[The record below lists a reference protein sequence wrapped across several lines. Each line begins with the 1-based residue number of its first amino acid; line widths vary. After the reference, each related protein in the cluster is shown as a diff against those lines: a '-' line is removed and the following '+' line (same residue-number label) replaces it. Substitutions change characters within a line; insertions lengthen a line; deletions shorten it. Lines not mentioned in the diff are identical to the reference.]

1 MKVLFLH
8 PNFPGQFKNITAYIS
23 SLGHDVKFLCQTHYG
38 RSIPEVERIC
48 LKGNLGDEYLL
59 KNSTSITESMRLR
72 SRQYKAAFARLR
84 SQGWNP
90 DVIVSHNGWG
100 CGVYS
105 RYIWPNAKFIIYSEW
120 WYKLDAQ
127 IFLSAQR
134 NKWLDVSH
142 TLRSKLW
149 ERNQLAGLELL
160 DADEIVTPSIWQM
173 KQLPKVLQP
182 KTNVISDGFD
192 LTSLKKGATSPSR
205 VLTYGTRGMEAVRGF
220 PQFILTLPS
229 LVAKFPELSISI
241 AGLDNI
247 NYLGKPPNGF
257 NSWKHWAVQFVKD
270 SRIESKIDWVGYL
283 PKDLYVAWLQNS
295 WCHVYLSEPYI
306 PSWSLI
312 EAALCCHR
320 LVVSEGEFTRE
331 FTNSPSTSYCDH
343 NNIKDLTQCIIN
355 NLDYSENSCSSAEA
369 SSRELE
375 LLKKKVDLNASMKC
389 WQSLILG

>member
-229 LVAKFPELSISI
+229 LVEKFPELSISI

-270 SRIESKIDWVGYL
+270 SGIESKLTAVSSQRF
-283 PKDLYVAWLQNS
+283 V
-295 WCHVYLSEPYI
+295 C
-306 PSWSLI
+306 
-312 EAALCCHR
+312 R
-320 LVVSEGEFTRE
+320 L
-331 FTNSPSTSYCDH
+331 
-343 NNIKDLTQCIIN
+343 
-355 NLDYSENSCSSAEA
+355 A
-369 SSRELE
+369 S
-375 LLKKKVDLNASMKC
+375 K
-389 WQSLILG
+389 